1 MISWS
6 SSFKYVGSSVSS
18 YEFFSYLVD
27 CIVGNAKKASGAVRS
42 VCRSVVAL
50 LVSRAV
56 GLHKSL
62 VSPIAFFNCIAW
74 LSFLEQNSKWY
85 AAQCDQWWFLLDFRV
100 RPSRGYFILS
110 WLNF

>member
-6 SSFKYVGSSVSS
+6 NAFKYLGSFVSS
-18 YEFFSYLVD
+18 YELFSYLVD

-85 AAQCDQWWFLLDFRV
+85 AAQCDQWWFFQGFRP
-100 RPSRGYFILS
+100 RPSRGYLILS
-110 WLNF
+110 